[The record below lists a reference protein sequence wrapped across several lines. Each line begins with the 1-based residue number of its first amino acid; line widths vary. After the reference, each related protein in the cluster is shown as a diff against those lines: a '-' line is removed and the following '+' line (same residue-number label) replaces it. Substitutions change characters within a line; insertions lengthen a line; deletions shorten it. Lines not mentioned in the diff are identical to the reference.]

1 MAHKKFENQDLEDNH
16 GPMNSVAKDD
26 ALVWA
31 GAPPGKHLSKLDPD
45 TQRIVRAKRYKAKRS
60 SIKSDRRVSKEI
72 IKHIEE

>member
-31 GAPPGKHLSKLDPD
+31 GAPPVKHLSKLDPD